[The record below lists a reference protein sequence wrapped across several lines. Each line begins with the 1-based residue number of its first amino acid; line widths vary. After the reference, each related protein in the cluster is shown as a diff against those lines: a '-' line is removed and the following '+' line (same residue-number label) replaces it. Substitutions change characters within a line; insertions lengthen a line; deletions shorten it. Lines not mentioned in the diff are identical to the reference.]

1 MRWIS
6 CSRSITTVLSISPQT
21 ARATASTDLTLLPW
35 LNADDLR
42 RREFPAELLADCCG
56 APAFR
61 RDPFDS
67 VVLIVRLV
75 SDYVDHLDQLFTG
88 H

>member
-1 MRWIS
+1 M
-6 CSRSITTVLSISPQT
+6 
-21 ARATASTDLTLLPW
+21 ATAIVTAEHLSGQLTDTDLTLLPW
-35 LNADDLR
+35 LDADDLR
-42 RREFPAELLADCCG
+42 RRELPAELLADRCC

-75 SDYVDHLDQLFTG
+75 SD
-88 H
+88 